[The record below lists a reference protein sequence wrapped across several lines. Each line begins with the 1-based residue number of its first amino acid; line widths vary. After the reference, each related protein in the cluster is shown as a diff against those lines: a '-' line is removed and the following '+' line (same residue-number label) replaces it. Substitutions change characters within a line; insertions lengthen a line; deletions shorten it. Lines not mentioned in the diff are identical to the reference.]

1 MQTQNKQSKQ
11 TNKDINKQTT
21 QIIQTQKTKEN
32 KQTNTQI
39 TSTLDKMQINIDRL

>member
-21 QIIQTQKTKEN
+21 QI
-32 KQTNTQI
+32 KQTQI